1 MLDSYRVSV
10 ADDILLAF
18 KFLNISINYMNNEMH
33 ILLSAFFTALAAA
46 LEFYLQRF
54 LHCIDFSHPL

>member
-10 ADDILLAF
+10 TDDILLAF
-18 KFLNISINYMNNEMH
+18 KYLNISMDYMTSEMH

-46 LEFYLQRF
+46 LEFDLQRF
-54 LHCIDFSHPL
+54 LHRIDFSHPL